1 MLEFYGISYCFNA
14 LQLLVSQEIHAVFYF
29 FWFVS
34 LLVET
39 MDMDLVDD
47 LELLDDYDDLE
58 FDRFGGAAGDT
69 SGQVRRKGF

>member
-1 MLEFYGISYCFNA
+1 MLFLCAAAFGFSANSRSFFP
-14 LQLLVSQEIHAVFYF
+14 LVRFL
-29 FWFVS
+29 S

>member
-1 MLEFYGISYCFNA
+1 M
-14 LQLLVSQEIHAVFYF
+14 
-29 FWFVS
+29 
-34 LLVET
+34 LVET